1 MKNTFN
7 DETDEYF
14 SIIKSI
20 IGKDLIDTNKYFGEL
35 QIIVSKDKIFDVLT
49 KLHSNSSIPFDQLI
63 DITAIDYPENLPRFE
78 MVYLLLS
85 TVLKKKI
92 NCKNSC

>member
-35 QIIVSKDKIFDVLT
+35 QIIVSFLLFSPRST
-49 KLHSNSSIPFDQLI
+49 SNSFFHTLI
-63 DITAIDYPENLPRFE
+63 
-78 MVYLLLS
+78 
-85 TVLKKKI
+85 
-92 NCKNSC
+92 NSAEYIS